1 MKKKLFF
8 LSLLSLLFIQ
18 CTSIKEHNEHV
29 DDLIHIDYLKAD
41 VDFTYKKL
49 QRLQPKLY
57 WYISKNDL
65 DHKFDSL
72 KNTLKRPITSYEFYK
87 KLSPVVASI
96 RQGHLM
102 VAPSL
107 KMMTKAEEKI
117 LKEKGIGPF
126 SQFEFEII
134 NDKMYVIKNKSLE
147 QSIKSGAEVIAI
159 NNIKTSELIAEYYT
173 LFTSDGYNKTFKR
186 KRMSTLFPFFYSNEN
201 GIQDNLFFSFKQND
215 TLQTVYIKRKK
226 TEQPKM
232 KNGVQMS
239 VISHEQNSINKK
251 DKSTYGYNE
260 ITKTNNRNLK
270 FIDKDKSIALM
281 KIKHFDIG
289 NPKRFYEESFSTM
302 QLNKTKTLIIDL
314 RNNPGGTLN
323 EIANLYSYISDSNF
337 AFIDPYQVT
346 SKTALIEK
354 TPFNKSPLIAKILMT
369 PFYAPVAFFKVH
381 KGDDGRYY
389 SSNSNSK
396 PKPINQK
403 AFRGKVY
410 VMINGGTF
418 SAASI
423 ISSNLK
429 GSKRAT
435 FVGEETGGA
444 YNGTVAGIMP
454 TIKLPHSKIK
464 VTIGLMVVTPYY
476 KTDLEGRGI
485 FPDKEITPAIAD
497 YINEKDPELDWIL
510 QDIKKNFLIPDENQN
525 NKDVTLK

>member
-1 MKKKLFF
+1 
-8 LSLLSLLFIQ
+8 
-18 CTSIKEHNEHV
+18 
-29 DDLIHIDYLKAD
+29 
-41 VDFTYKKL
+41 
-49 QRLQPKLY
+49 
-57 WYISKNDL
+57 
-65 DHKFDSL
+65 
-72 KNTLKRPITSYEFYK
+72 
-87 KLSPVVASI
+87 
-96 RQGHLM
+96 
-102 VAPSL
+102 
-107 KMMTKAEEKI
+107 
-117 LKEKGIGPF
+117 
-126 SQFEFEII
+126 
-134 NDKMYVIKNKSLE
+134 
-147 QSIKSGAEVIAI
+147 
-159 NNIKTSELIAEYYT
+159 
-173 LFTSDGYNKTFKR
+173 
-186 KRMSTLFPFFYSNEN
+186 
-201 GIQDNLFFSFKQND
+201 
-215 TLQTVYIKRKK
+215 
-226 TEQPKM
+226 
-232 KNGVQMS
+232 MS

-510 QDIKKNFLIPDENQN
+510 QDINKDSIIPDENQN